1 MAIPPQV
8 LYDSIKPIGYPT
20 TTKIMRFTPSTGQ
33 NNIQPNDIVRFSFN
47 TNGYWDPS
55 TVYISLTVQL
65 DPSFRRFDAI
75 QIDGS
80 ASSFISEFI
89 ATCKGVELER
99 IQEYDQ
105 LANFL
110 EDINYSNEQRF
121 SRDIQGL
128 GNNSRAST
136 KNIGSTPSATHNT
149 RVEGEMQ
156 SLTSLTNP
164 KFFYQA
170 FNPFSIQP
178 YITPNQYTI
187 NTMVDKTNTNLNFNA
202 SWLVDNLVINNV
214 IRGVPTQETMNAWI
228 PQLALFKNLFGLSG
242 PVFGNHNG
250 PTIPSA
256 ANGQLTPY
264 GMNDILN
271 NDLTQGCFE
280 PVLCRELGIPTMI
293 DGHLQHEACEKRTFA
308 IPLYSGIFGQLM
320 AKHELKYLPMSALQ
334 DLMLEFRINPNA
346 VFTSGYSYYQATS
359 NTLEQSYTTIA
370 ASHLELQKKFIISK
384 FEIVCEMLFFDAR
397 VDTLI
402 QNQLNSSDGVVF
414 PTQSW
419 MLGPIISIPIGQTP
433 NGNYQLNMGFESL
446 KKICITFL
454 PSQTRPHLRKLYR
467 LSAGVT
473 SIQLRIGMDLYPSYA
488 IKGHSGT
495 AGAFPSTYPYENNN
509 EYLIALYKAFG
520 KFNNIDEDCSI
531 NAVNFAVN
539 NRWQNSQY
547 NGNGNAPYVSDVNR
561 TLSFINSGSQTFGLN
576 MLYENL
582 QKGKAIYAIDLEGL
596 GDDKR
601 VTSGLNTTLNKPLE
615 IIFTSDSSS
624 PYQFSNKVSAGG
636 INMYIWCHYDMV
648 VKFGKFNAQVLGRG
662 I

>member
-8 LYDSIKPIGYPT
+8 LYDTVKPIGYPT
-20 TTKIMRFTPSTGQ
+20 TTKIMRFSPQTGQ
-33 NNIQPNDIVRFSFN
+33 NNIQPNDIVRFNFS

-55 TVYISLTVQL
+55 TVYIALTVQL
-65 DPSFRRFDAI
+65 DPSYRRFDAF

-121 SRDIQGL
+121 SKDIQGL

-136 KNIGSTPSATHNT
+136 KSIGSTPTQAFIP
-149 RVEGEMQ
+149 RLEGEFQ
-156 SLTSLTNP
+156 SITSLAAP
-164 KFFYQA
+164 KFFHQGW
-170 FNPFSIQP
+170 NPFNCP
-178 YITPNQYTI
+178 MTNNPNNDNILY
-187 NTMVDKTNTNLNFNA
+187 DNTNANLKFNA
-202 SWLVDNLVINNV
+202 NKLVSPGLVVSNI
-214 IRGVPTQETMNAWI
+214 IRGLNTAETVNSWI
-228 PQLALFKNLFGLSG
+228 PQLVLFKNLFGLSG
-242 PVFGNHNG
+242 PIVGNLNG
-250 PTIPSA
+250 SSA
-256 ANGQLTPY
+256 GALGY
-264 GMNDILN
+264 GLLGYEGFQDALN

-280 PVLCRELGIPTMI
+280 PALCRSLGQPTMI
-293 DGHLQHEACEKRTFA
+293 DGLLQHEACEKRTFA

-320 AKHELKYLPMSALQ
+320 EKNDLKYLPMSALQ

-346 VFTSGYSYYQATS
+346 IFTSGYSYLQANTD
-359 NTLEQSYTTIA
+359 TLETSYTVA
-370 ASHLELQKKFIISK
+370 ATTHLELQRKFIISK

-419 MLGPIISIPIGQTP
+419 MLGPIISIPAGQTP

-454 PSQTRPHLRKLYR
+454 PPTNKSYLRKLYR
-467 LSAGVT
+467 VSAGVT

-495 AGAFPSTYPYENNN
+495 AGGFPSTYAWENNN

-539 NRWQNSQY
+539 SRWHSSASIPNT
-547 NGNGNAPYVSDVNR
+547 APYISDVDR
-561 TLSFINSGSQTFGLN
+561 RLSTVNFSNQTFGLSL
-576 MLYENL
+576 LYENL
-582 QKGKAIYAIDLEGL
+582 CKGKAIYAIDLEGL

-601 VTSGLNTTLNKPLE
+601 VTSGLNTTINKPLE
-615 IIFTSDSSS
+615 IIFTSDSG
-624 PYQFSNKVSAGG
+624 SAYKTTGG
-636 INMYIWCHYDMV
+636 TTQQINMYIWCHYDMV

-662 I
+662 L

>member
-1 MAIPPQV
+1 MSIPPQV
-8 LYDSIKPIGYPT
+8 LYDTVKPIGYPT
-20 TTKIMRFTPSTGQ
+20 TTKIMRFSPQTGQ
-33 NNIQPNDIVRFSFN
+33 NNIQPNDIVRFNFS

-55 TVYISLTVQL
+55 TVYIALTVQL
-65 DPSFRRFDAI
+65 DPSFRKYDAI

-121 SRDIQGL
+121 SKDIQGL

-136 KNIGSTPSATHNT
+136 KSIGATPTQAYIP
-149 RVEGEMQ
+149 RIEGEYQ
-156 SLTSLTNP
+156 AITSLGNP
-164 KFFYQA
+164 KFFHQGW
-170 FNPFSIQP
+170 NPFNIPPSNNPGTAIV
-178 YITPNQYTI
+178 TW
-187 NTMVDKTNTNLNFNA
+187 DNTNSNLQFNA
-202 SWLVDNLVINNV
+202 NRIVTPGLSVSNI
-214 IRGVPTQETMNAWI
+214 IRGLGVIENVNAWI
-228 PQLALFKNLFGLSG
+228 PQLCLFKNLLGLSG
-242 PVFGNHNG
+242 PIFGNLNASSNTG
-250 PTIPSA
+250 SLGLGVLGVQGIQD
-256 ANGQLTPY
+256 G
-264 GMNDILN
+264 LN

-280 PVLCRELGIPTMI
+280 PTLCKTLGQVTMI
-293 DGHLQHEACEKRTFA
+293 DGLLQHEACEKRTFA

-320 AKHELKYLPMSALQ
+320 EKHDLKYLPMSALQ

-346 VFTSGYSYYQATS
+346 VFTSGHSYLQANTD
-359 NTLEQSYTTIA
+359 TLETSYTA
-370 ASHLELQKKFIISK
+370 AATTHLELQRKFIISK

-397 VDTLI
+397 VDTII
-402 QNQLNSSDGVVF
+402 QNQLNSTEGVVF

-419 MLGPIISIPIGQTP
+419 MLGPIISIPAGQTP

-454 PSQTRPHLRKLYR
+454 PPTNKPNLRKLYR
-467 LSAGVT
+467 VSAGVT
-473 SIQLRIGMDLYPSYA
+473 SLQLRIGMDLYPSYA

-495 AGAFPSTYPYENNN
+495 AGGFPSTYAYENNN

-520 KFNNIDEDCSI
+520 KFNNVDEDCSI

-539 NRWQNSQY
+539 SRWHSSAFSPNT
-547 NGNGNAPYVSDVNR
+547 APYVSDADRKLN
-561 TLSFINSGSQTFGLN
+561 TSDYTNQTFGLSL
-576 MLYENL
+576 LYENL
-582 QKGKAIYAIDLEGL
+582 CKGKAIYAIDLEGL

-601 VTSGLNTTLNKPLE
+601 VTSGLNTTINKPLE
-615 IIFTSDSSS
+615 IIFTSDSG
-624 PYQFSNKVSAGG
+624 SAYKTTGG
-636 INMYIWCHYDMV
+636 TTQQVNMYIWCHYDMV

-662 I
+662 L